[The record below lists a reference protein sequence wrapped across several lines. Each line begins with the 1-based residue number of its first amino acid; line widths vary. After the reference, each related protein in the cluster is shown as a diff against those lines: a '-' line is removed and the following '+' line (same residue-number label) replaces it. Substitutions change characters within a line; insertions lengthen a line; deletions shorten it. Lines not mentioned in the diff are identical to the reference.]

1 MLEKQ
6 KNEVIATLFQ
16 ETILPEIV
24 LFISLLRL
32 KIFTEKLPHIPLY
45 NIFG

>member
-6 KNEVIATLFQ
+6 KNEVIASLFQ

-32 KIFTEKLPHIPLY
+32 KVFTENLSHVLLY